1 MSVKPLKTGMKFFTL
16 DSKKKKSVKKEIVNT
31 NTTTNNLDMN
41 RLFNMLSNKID
52 SLRNV
57 PMNIYGENN
66 QSKTLNVGPVEVDI
80 KREIAIGKVDKN
92 AVKSEVTKGK
102 VNNKLKKLR
111 DLRRKQNGKR

>member
-16 DSKKKKSVKKEIVNT
+16 DNKKKKVVKEQVVNT
-31 NTTTNNLDMN
+31 NTNNNLDMN
-41 RLFNMLSNKID
+41 RLFNMLSQKID
-52 SLRNV
+52 SIRSNPV
-57 PMNIYGENN
+57 NIYGENN

-102 VNNKLKKLR
+102 VNNKLDKLR
-111 DLRRKQNGKR
+111 DLRRKKNV

>member
-1 MSVKPLKTGMKFFTL
+1 MSVKPLKTGMKFIQEDIGKRKVFNEQVV
-16 DSKKKKSVKKEIVNT
+16 SQT
-31 NTTTNNLDMN
+31 NNNLDLSK
-41 RLFNMLSNKID
+41 LFNMLSNKID
-52 SLRNV
+52 SIRTL

-102 VNNKLKKLR
+102 VNNKLDKLR
-111 DLRRKQNGKR
+111 DLRRRKNG

>member
-1 MSVKPLKTGMKFFTL
+1 MSVKPLKTGMKFFTM
-16 DSKKKKSVKKEIVNT
+16 DNKKKKVVKDKVVVEN
-31 NTTTNNLDMN
+31 NNLDIN
-41 RLFNMLSNKID
+41 NLFNMLSNKID
-52 SLRNV
+52 SIRNI

-102 VNNKLKKLR
+102 VNNKLDKLR
-111 DLRRKQNGKR
+111 RLKKKNK

>member
-16 DSKKKKSVKKEIVNT
+16 DNKKKKIVKDKVVVEN
-31 NTTTNNLDMN
+31 NNLN
-41 RLFNMLSNKID
+41 INNLFNMLSNKID